1 MGVPVSKT
9 QPYTG
14 SFYDAIR
21 SGSQSSAAVI
31 VPLVIGHL
39 GAVESV
45 VDVGCGEGWW
55 GHEFTKHLP
64 WSITALGIDGEYVET
79 CAIPMEAVDLGQPF
93 DLGRRFDVAVC
104 LEVAEHLPPERADG
118 FVADLCRLAPT
129 VVFSAAMPRQGGV
142 GHVNLEP
149 PSYWASL
156 FRGQGFGWE
165 DPIRRRVW
173 QSPSVEPWYASNLL
187 VFREGA
193 GRMEGDPDWLI
204 HPKLWLTP
212 RS

>member
-14 SFYDAIR
+14 NFFDAIR
-21 SGSQSSAAVI
+21 SGSQSSAGAI
-31 VPLVIGHL
+31 VPLIIGHL
-39 GAVESV
+39 GPIESV

-64 WSITALGIDGEYVET
+64 WAIGAQGIDGEYVET
-79 CAIPMEAVDLGQPF
+79 CAIPMQAVDLAQPF

-118 FVADLCRLAPT
+118 FVGDLCRLADT

-142 GHVNLEP
+142 GHVNCQP
-149 PSYWASL
+149 PAYWADL
-156 FRGQGFGWE
+156 FRSEGYGWE

-173 QSPSVEPWYASNLL
+173 QDQRVEPWYASNLL
-187 VFREGA
+187 IFRKGS
-193 GRMEGDPDWLI
+193 GRSTGDPDWLI
-204 HPKLWLTP
+204 HPSLWLTP
-212 RS
+212 RT

>member
-1 MGVPVSKT
+1 MAKT
-9 QPYTG
+9 QPY
-14 SFYDAIR
+14 SSHFYDAIR
-21 SGSQSSAAVI
+21 SGSRSSAEAV
-31 VPLVIGHL
+31 VPLIIGHL

-55 GHEFTKHLP
+55 GAEFAGHLP
-64 WSITALGIDGEYVET
+64 WAVTALGIDGEYVES

-142 GHVNLEP
+142 GHVNLQP
-149 PSYWASL
+149 PAYWASL
-156 FRGQGFGWE
+156 FRSRGYGWE
-165 DPIRRRVW
+165 DPIRQRVW
-173 QSPSVEPWYASNLL
+173 QDPRVEPWYARGTLIY
-187 VFREGA
+187 RKDA
-193 GRMEGDPDWLI
+193 GRLVGDPNWII
-204 HPKLWLTP
+204 HPLLWLTP
-212 RS
+212 R

>member
-1 MGVPVSKT
+1 MTLYRRG
-9 QPYTG
+9 
-14 SFYDAIR
+14 FYDAIR
-21 SGSQSSAAVI
+21 SGSQSSAEVI

-64 WSITALGIDGEYVET
+64 WSITTLGIDGEYVGS
-79 CAIPMEAVDLGQPF
+79 CAIPMEAVDLGHRF

-118 FVADLCRLAPT
+118 FVGDLCRLADT

-142 GHVNLEP
+142 GHVNCRP
-149 PSYWASL
+149 PAYWADL
-156 FRGQGFGWE
+156 FRHEGYGWE

-173 QSPSVEPWYASNLL
+173 QDQRVEPWYASNLL
-187 VFREGA
+187 IFRNGS
-193 GRMEGDPDWLI
+193 GRLTGDPDWLI
-204 HPKLWLTP
+204 HPSLWLLPQT
-212 RS
+212 